1 MTGRTIDQL
10 NLQRLTYYSD
20 AQACGTME
28 YHYLS
33 PLAKMVKLVATDG
46 IYHMCEELACYWVID
61 QVGLEIPELT
71 DYFYVVYVI
80 PNDKG
85 GFYFIMDDGNYN
97 RLVEKEFPF
106 TDLKPNLKLFLQK
119 SEYWVLMLPSE
130 Y

>member
-1 MTGRTIDQL
+1 MTGQTIDQL

-20 AQACGTME
+20 PQSCGTMG

-33 PLAKMVKLVATDG
+33 PLVKMVRLVTTDG
-46 IYHMCEELACYWVID
+46 VYYMCEELSCYWVVD
-61 QVGLEIPELT
+61 QVGLEIPDLNG
-71 DYFYVVYVI
+71 DFYVVYVI

-106 TDLKPNLKLFLQK
+106 TDLKLNLKLYLQ
-119 SEYWVLMLPSE
+119 
-130 Y
+130 